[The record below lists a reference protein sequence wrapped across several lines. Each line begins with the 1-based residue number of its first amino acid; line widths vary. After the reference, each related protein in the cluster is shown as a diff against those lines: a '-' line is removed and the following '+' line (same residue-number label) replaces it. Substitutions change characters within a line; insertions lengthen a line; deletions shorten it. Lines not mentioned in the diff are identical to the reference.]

1 MLSDV
6 KDETL
11 NCMISE
17 KRVFIRHRAALCRT
31 LFLGG
36 FWWPHD
42 PTYDMGPAQATVTWW
57 GLLVLWQKTPF
68 TSDGR

>member
-42 PTYDMGPAQATVTWW
+42 PTYDMGPAQ
-57 GLLVLWQKTPF
+57 GY
-68 TSDGR
+68 SDMVGTACFMAENTFHM